1 MCHTTVQLVE
11 FTQDRAETDR
21 AEKERPPRLIT
32 CAPCKGIFCLHGLES
47 GLNMARVF
55 CSLPKFEKMWEGKT
69 KRQGKMCKTR
79 KRLFFIRTEP
89 YVVTKYYH
97 ETDTTSTHDV
107 DLKFG
112 YTTEYIWQDEI
123 IDTTNSKPAP
133 PHIQK
138 KKPTEK
144 GKAKG
149 GTGERQE
156 NLWVTLHFSDGST
169 KRERFCTLACL
180 AYKATPKGGAE
191 ALTFEQMKETTKDKG
206 QPTVYVVDHKN
217 KRHTDSKLQNL
228 QIIKRKDDPAAQ
240 KVRKRKT
247 PPAKTTTKKTTT
259 KKASTSTS
267 DSVA

>member
-21 AEKERPPRLIT
+21 AEKERPPRFIT
-32 CAPCKGIFCLHGLES
+32 CAPCKGIFCLYGLES
-47 GLNMARVF
+47 GLNMARTY
-55 CSLPKFEKMWEGKT
+55 CSLPKFEKRWEGKK
-69 KRQGKMCKTR
+69 KRHGKVCKTR

-97 ETDTTSTHDV
+97 ETDTTSTHDA

-112 YTTEYIWQDEI
+112 YTTEYEWQGEC
-123 IDTTNSKPAP
+123 IDTVHSKPAP
-133 PHIQK
+133 PYIK
-138 KKPTEK
+138 KDKPTAK

-156 NLWVTLHFSDGST
+156 HLWVTLNFDD
-169 KRERFCTLACL
+169 KKAERVRFCTLACL
-180 AYKATPKGGAE
+180 AYKPTPKGATE
-191 ALTFEQMKETTKDKG
+191 AVAFEQMKETTKDKG

-228 QIIKRKDDPAAQ
+228 QIIERKDDPAAQ

-247 PPAKTTTKKTTT
+247 PPAKTTTKK
-259 KKASTSTS
+259 ASTATS
-267 DSVA
+267 A